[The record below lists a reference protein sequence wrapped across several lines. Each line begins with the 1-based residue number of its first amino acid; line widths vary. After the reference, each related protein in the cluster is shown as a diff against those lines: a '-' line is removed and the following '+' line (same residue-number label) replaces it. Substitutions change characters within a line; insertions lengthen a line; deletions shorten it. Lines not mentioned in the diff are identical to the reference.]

1 MTKGPEGAKSVWAL
15 ISLRGR
21 ALICRMGLLL
31 RADGGASG
39 PFHSE
44 ADLPRQLTDD
54 KVQKRPKTRHLL
66 AIVLGPKVGILTY

>member
-1 MTKGPEGAKSVWAL
+1 M
-15 ISLRGR
+15 
-21 ALICRMGLLL
+21 
-31 RADGGASG
+31 GGASG